1 MFDISRLGQGP
12 RPDLLV
18 KDLEDRAKREKAEAE
33 EAEKEKKDKWEVLFM
48 KKAILSMILAVAMIL
63 ALAELVFPWIAG
75 GIAIYFAVV
84 FLISRI

>member
-1 MFDISRLGQGP
+1 M
-12 RPDLLV
+12 

-33 EAEKEKKDKWEVLFM
+33 EAEKEKKDPAYAAKRDASKPDRKDVL
-48 KKAILSMILAVAMIL
+48 AMIL